1 MRSPPIASRQ
11 KARSSSDA
19 AGVSEDHRQGDLAVA
34 EIVAVALAHGRAV
47 VGIVDRVVDQ
57 LEGDAEVAAI
67 AVERALDLLV
77 ALGDDRGDPA
87 GGGEQGRGLG
97 ADDVEI
103 AVLAGLDLALGGELV
118 DLALGD
124 HAGARATGSSAP

>member
-1 MRSPPIASRQ
+1 MRSPCIAAFQ
-11 KARSSSDA
+11 KARSSSLPRA
-19 AGVSEDHRQGDLAVA
+19 LARITGSV
-34 EIVAVALAHGRAV
+34 ILPSRKSSPLALAHGGL
-47 VGIVDRVVDQ
+47 VGRIIDRVVDQ

-67 AVERALDLLV
+67 GFERVLGLFAGF
-77 ALGDDRGDPA
+77 GDDRGDAA

-103 AVLAGLDLALGGELV
+103 MVFAGVDLALGGQLV

-124 HAGARATGSSAP
+124 HRARRG